1 MQLEHIELIF
11 TDLELM
17 LKKLKKASY
26 EANMERFRNEQGHFI
41 DGMIKTV
48 KDAPDTEAAAGSV
61 GNDFAEGIFTA
72 FAKNGKI
79 NGRKQADMN
88 FFMIYYVFPA
98 ILLTKEECATA
109 LCDGIKNAWN
119 AKFRDTN
126 INYTDYD
133 SLYNSFRNKIFGIF

>member
-1 MQLEHIELIF
+1 MEHIELIF

-17 LKKLKKASY
+17 LKKLKKVSY
-26 EANMERFRNEQGHFI
+26 EANMERFRREQGHFI
-41 DGMIKTV
+41 DEMIRTV
-48 KDAPDTEAAAGSV
+48 KEADDKEAAAGSV
-61 GNDFAEGIFTA
+61 GAEFADGIFEA
-72 FAKNGKI
+72 FSKNGKI

-98 ILLTKEECATA
+98 ILLTGQDCATT
-109 LCDGIKNAWN
+109 LCDGIKDAWN